1 MKPFIIIQ
9 TDFGPGGAVCS
20 MKGVIKT
27 IDTEIE
33 CYEITQYINKFDAW
47 AASFSLQA
55 VVPYWPKG
63 TIFVSVVDPGVGTN
77 RKASVALLNDGNY
90 VVTPDNGT
98 LSHLYYGVGIK
109 EIREID
115 ESVNRLRGTEETS
128 IFHGRDL
135 FAYCAGKLASGVITF
150 EEVGP
155 KYHLSEIE
163 ICKEHLVQPKLEY
176 QIASGFITSGLM
188 HYGGIQ
194 FNITNQQWK
203 DCGFELGDYIRVVI
217 KKEENIYFDEVVLY
231 HESFGY
237 VEKSEAILYCG
248 SSKYLCLDLNM
259 DHLINKY
266 KLGSGVNWEVNF
278 QKVEL

>member
-1 MKPFIIIQ
+1 MKPFIVIQ

-27 IDTEIE
+27 IDAEIE
-33 CYEITQYINKFDAW
+33 CYEITQHIKKFNPW

-55 VVPYWPKG
+55 VEPYWPKG
-63 TIFVSVVDPGVGTN
+63 TIFISVVDPGVGTT

-90 VVTPDNGT
+90 VVTPDNGALT
-98 LSHLYYGVGIK
+98 HLYYGVGVK

-115 ESVNRLRGTEETS
+115 ETVNRLVGTEETS

-135 FAYCAGKLASGVITF
+135 FAYCAGKLASGIISF

-155 KYHLSEIE
+155 KYELSDIE
-163 ICKEHLVQPKLEY
+163 ICLEY
-176 QIASGFITSGLM
+176 HTNPVLEDKKASGFIINGLE

-194 FNITNQQWK
+194 FNITNEQWK
-203 DCGFELGDYIRVVI
+203 KCGFELGDMIKVVI
-217 KKEENIYFDEVVLY
+217 ENNGKVYFDETVLY

-237 VEKSEAILYCG
+237 VSKKEPIIYCG
-248 SSKYLCLDLNM
+248 SSKHVCMDLNM
-259 DHLINKY
+259 DNLIRKY
-266 KLGSGVNWEVNF
+266 QLESGVNWKVSL
-278 QKVEL
+278 QKVLI